1 MAPSRTRIRRRLY
14 PFRLI
19 TLIILGIATGCGGDS
34 PTDIDGIYRYEVPEV
49 TGDGWDTGHL
59 SDYGFDLTPIGQLIA
74 LVEDGTYPNVH
85 SVLIV
90 REGVLLLEEYFPG
103 YSSGGTYY
111 AFDRETKHEIFS
123 VTKSVNSALIGI
135 AIDDGLIAG
144 AGAQI
149 SDYLPEYADIFVDP
163 DKDRL
168 LLHDLL
174 TMSAGL
180 EWDELTYP
188 YGDPNNSHYWMR
200 RSPDPIRYT
209 LERPVAHDPGIQF
222 AYNSG
227 LSWTLGRIVENATGQ
242 RPDLYAESNL
252 FAALG
257 ITDYFWR
264 MANDGV
270 TLNTGGG
277 LLLRPRDMAKFGQLY
292 LNGGSWGGVQVVSE
306 SWVSESVRQ
315 HTQYCCYGYQ
325 WWLIRFELDDG
336 TIVDSSTGIGY
347 GGQYVFVFSEL
358 DMIVV
363 LTGGNYDQPIGYAYD
378 LVENHILQPLFSQ
391 AALSQAAG
399 VMPALVP

>member
-1 MAPSRTRIRRRLY
+1 MARSRTHSRRQLHL
-14 PFRLI
+14 FRLI
-19 TLIILGIATGCGGDS
+19 ALIVIGIALGCGDS
-34 PTDIDGIYRYEVPEV
+34 PTVTDGVYRYDVPEQ

-59 SDYGFDLTPIGQLIA
+59 TDYGFELEPIGEMIA
-74 LVEDGTYPNVH
+74 LVENGTYPNVH

-90 REGVLLLEEYFPG
+90 RDGVLLLEEYFPG
-103 YSSGGTYY
+103 YSSGGTFY
-111 AFDRETKHEIFS
+111 AYDRETLHECFS

-144 AGAQI
+144 AQAQI
-149 SDYLPEYADIFVDP
+149 SDYLSEYADIFVDP

-200 RSPDPIRYT
+200 QSPDPIRYT
-209 LERPVAHDPGIQF
+209 LERPVAADPGIQF

-227 LSWTLGRIVENATGQ
+227 LALTLGRIVENATGE
-242 RPDLYAESNL
+242 RADLYAESNL

-257 ITDYFWR
+257 ITDYLWR
-264 MANDGV
+264 LANDGV

-292 LNGGSWGGVQVVSE
+292 LNGGSWGAMQVVSE
-306 SWVSESVRQ
+306 EWVSESVRQ
-315 HTQYCCYGYQ
+315 HTSYCCYGYQ
-325 WWLIRFELDDG
+325 WWLISFELADG
-336 TIVDSSTGIGY
+336 TTLHSSTAIGY

-358 DMIVV
+358 DLIVV
-363 LTGGNYDQPIGYAYD
+363 LTGGNYDQSISYAYD
-378 LVENHILQPLFSQ
+378 LVETHILQPLFSQ
-391 AALSQAAG
+391 STQLQANE
-399 VMPALVP
+399 VVPAFVP

>member
-1 MAPSRTRIRRRLY
+1 MAPSRTRISRRLHL
-14 PFRLI
+14 FRLI
-19 TLIILGIATGCGGDS
+19 TPIIFGLAIGCGGDS
-34 PTDIDGIYRYEVPEV
+34 PTDIDGVYRYTVPEN

-59 SDYGFDLTPIGQLIA
+59 SDYGFDLEPIRELIA

-90 REGVLLLEEYFPG
+90 RDGVLLLEEYFPG
-103 YSSGGTYY
+103 YSSGGTFYDY
-111 AFDRETKHEIFS
+111 DRETKHECFS

-144 AGAQI
+144 AQAQI
-149 SDYLPEYADIFVDP
+149 SDYLPEYADIFADP

-180 EWDELTYP
+180 DWDELTYP
-188 YGDPNNSHYWMR
+188 YGDPNNTHYWMR

-209 LERPVAHDPGIQF
+209 LERPVAYDPGIQF

-227 LSWTLGRIVENATGQ
+227 LSLALGRIVENATGE
-242 RPDLYAESNL
+242 RAERYAESNL

-257 ITDYFWR
+257 ITDYLWR
-264 MANDGV
+264 LANDGV

-292 LNGGSWGGVQVVSE
+292 LNGGRWGGVQVVSE
-306 SWVSESVRQ
+306 HWVSESVRQ

-336 TIVDSSTGIGY
+336 TMVDSSTGIGY

-358 DMIVV
+358 DLIVV
-363 LTGGNYDQPIGYAYD
+363 LTGGNYDQSISYAYE
-378 LVENHILQPLFSQ
+378 LVETHILQPLFSQ
-391 AALSQAAG
+391 TTQRQADRVA
-399 VMPALVP
+399 PALVP

>member
-1 MAPSRTRIRRRLY
+1 MAPSRTRIRRRLHL
-14 PFRLI
+14 FRLI
-19 TLIILGIATGCGGDS
+19 TLIILGIAIGCGDS
-34 PTDIDGIYRYEVPEV
+34 PTDTAGGYQYDVPEQ
-49 TGDGWDTGHL
+49 TGDGWDTGYL
-59 SDYGFDLTPIGQLIA
+59 TDYGFDLESIGELIA
-74 LVEDGTYPNVH
+74 LVENGTYPNVH

-90 REGVLLLEEYFPG
+90 RDGVLLLEEYFPG
-103 YSSGGTYY
+103 YSSGGTFY
-111 AFDRETKHEIFS
+111 AYDRETKHECFS
-123 VTKSVNSALIGI
+123 VTKSINSALIGI

-144 AGAQI
+144 AQAQI

-180 EWDELTYP
+180 DWDELTYP
-188 YGDPNNSHYWMR
+188 YGDPNNTHYWMR

-209 LERPVAHDPGIQF
+209 LERPVAYDPGIQF
-222 AYNSG
+222 VYNSG
-227 LSWTLGRIVENATGQ
+227 LSLALGRIVENATGQ
-242 RPDLYAESNL
+242 RPDLYAEDNL

-264 MANDGV
+264 LTNDGV

-292 LNGGSWGGVQVVSE
+292 LNGGSWGAVQVVSE
-306 SWVSESVRQ
+306 AWVSESVRQ

-336 TIVDSSTGIGY
+336 TMVDSSTGIGY

-358 DMIVV
+358 DLIVV
-363 LTGGNYDQPIGYAYD
+363 LTGGNYDQSISYAYD
-378 LVENHILQPLFSQ
+378 LVEAHILQPL
-391 AALSQAAG
+391 LSQPTQQQAEG
-399 VMPALVP
+399 VVPVLVP

>member
-1 MAPSRTRIRRRLY
+1 MRIARRLHL
-14 PFRLI
+14 PGLI
-19 TLIILGIATGCGGDS
+19 PLIVAGLAIACSDS
-34 PTDIDGIYRYEVPEV
+34 PSSVDGLDWYAVPEE

-59 SDYGFDLTPIGQLIA
+59 SDYGFDLEPLEELID
-74 LVEDGTYPNVH
+74 LVRDGTYPNVH
-85 SVLIV
+85 GVLIA
-90 REGVLLLEEYFPG
+90 RNGVLVLEEYFPG
-103 YSSGGTYY
+103 YSSGGTFYD
-111 AFDRETKHEIFS
+111 FDRETKHECFS

-144 AGAQI
+144 AQAQI

-163 DKDRL
+163 DKERL

-209 LERPVAHDPGIQF
+209 LERPVAADPGIQF

-264 MANDGV
+264 LANDGV

-292 LNGGSWGGVQVVSE
+292 LNGGRWEAVQVVSE
-306 SWVSESVRQ
+306 DWVTESVQR

-325 WWLIRFELDDG
+325 WWLIRFELANG
-336 TIVDSSTGIGY
+336 TTFDSSTGIGY

-358 DMIVV
+358 DLVVV
-363 LTGGNYDQPIGYAYD
+363 LTGGNYDEPIGYAYD
-378 LVENHILQPLFSQ
+378 MIETHVLPSL
-391 AALSQAAG
+391 LSQPAQLQATG
-399 VMPALVP
+399 VPGR